1 MSHAPLTTFPPK
13 WLRTKADGKLTPV
26 STKIGWANPKTG
38 EQVVAVKSGL
48 LPNAVPYYKPNA
60 MGNSFDNPAG
70 NAPTK
75 VATPTTNTV
84 TGTGFKAAW
93 TAPTVDGPAIT
104 SYNVVVKQGTT
115 TVPSGQVV
123 VSGLTATVTGLTVS
137 TAYTITVAAVNS
149 VGAGPASSAASVTTA
164 AS

>member
-70 NAPTK
+70 NAPGQ
-75 VATPTTNTV
+75 VALPTTNTV
-84 TGTGFKAAW
+84 TGTGFHAAW

-115 TVPSGQVV
+115 VIPSGQVAVTGTTAV
-123 VSGLTATVTGLTVS
+123 VSGLTVS
-137 TAYTITVAAVNS
+137 TAYTVTVAAVNS
-149 VGAGPASSAASVTTA
+149 VGTGTVSAAASVTTSA
-164 AS
+164 T